1 MLDTER
7 TDLPMSLTITADEAD
22 SFMKELDA
30 AITAVQRIAMASG
43 REGVLVTRKGCRS
56 FMIELTPEVP
66 YGMTREVSRW

>member
-7 TDLPMSLTITADEAD
+7 TDLPIRLTITADEAD

-30 AITAVQRIAMASG
+30 AITAVQRLAIANG
-43 REGVLVTRKGCRS
+43 REGVLVTRNGCRS

-66 YGMTREVSRW
+66 YGTTREVSRW